1 MKGKRTFAVLTP
13 TAAVASALATL
24 TCCLPW
30 GIGAALGA
38 LGLSVFFAKFQVWFL
53 ALSVLLLFLGLFQ
66 VLRTGASC
74 TKRSRVEITLLSI
87 AAAIVLAVVLFPQ
100 WVAGLLAGRLP

>member
-1 MKGKRTFAVLTP
+1 MKGIRTFAVLTP

-100 WVAGLLAGRLP
+100 WVAGLLVGHLP

>member
-1 MKGKRTFAVLTP
+1 M
-13 TAAVASALATL
+13 
-24 TCCLPW
+24 
-30 GIGAALGA
+30 
-38 LGLSVFFAKFQVWFL
+38 

-66 VLRTGASC
+66 VLRKGASC

-87 AAAIVLAVVLFPQ
+87 AAAIVLAVMLLPQ

>member
-1 MKGKRTFAVLTP
+1 MKGIRTSAVLTP
-13 TAAVASALATL
+13 TAAVVSALATL

-38 LGLSVFFAKFQVWFL
+38 LGLSVFFARFQVWFL
-53 ALSVLLLFLGLFQ
+53 ALSVLFLLLGLFRL
-66 VLRTGASC
+66 LRKGASC
-74 TKRSRVEITLLSI
+74 TKRSRVEITLLSV

-100 WVAGLLAGRLP
+100 WVAGLLEGRLP

>member
-1 MKGKRTFAVLTP
+1 MKGIRTFAVLTP

-24 TCCLPW
+24 TRCLPW

-100 WVAGLLAGRLP
+100 WVAGLLVGHLP